1 MRDRMHARLTTFV
14 EVWKDAEPRIWQV
27 LSDKRSARIS
37 QKLLDGEEHVI
48 LLCEEMVADM
58 PLSEEQRMQLPN
70 QSHMMLTHC
79 LTTLRLQCDEPPTR
93 EQFKTVVPAL
103 KDAIDAY
110 VAALPGTF
118 LAALDKFFD
127 RNLVLLRDTP
137 YAPEPGVAKA
147 ARLLGTAAAMFTYRY
162 WTKDEAQVVLPFPA
176 IHGHWRTHYPRF
188 GWDLVPSNE
197 VAGHGVRDPGV
208 LHMLMPYA
216 PSLMHLR
223 DMRFRDDIPLAEM
236 DQLVREGRV
245 QCVCRISR
253 LAHHRDTWGWAKLV
267 CLYPTVWIPL
277 DAHFVLRKLAHC
289 EYEHSQWMKIWGGP
303 QYVISPL
310 PFRRPPD

>member
-1 MRDRMHARLTTFV
+1 MHARLTAFS

-27 LSDKRSARIS
+27 LSDKRSTRIS
-37 QKLLDGEEHVI
+37 RKILDGEEDVI
-48 LLCEEMVADM
+48 LLCEEMLAEM

-70 QSHMMLTHC
+70 QRHMALPHC
-79 LTTLRLQCDEPPTR
+79 LTQLRLDCDEPPTR
-93 EQFKTVVPAL
+93 EQFKIVVPAL

-110 VAALPGTF
+110 IAALPGTF
-118 LAALDKFFD
+118 LATLNQFFD
-127 RNLVLLRDTP
+127 RNSVLLRDTP
-137 YAPEPGVAKA
+137 YAPEPEAAKA

-162 WTKDEAQVVLPFPA
+162 WTKDEAKVVLPFPA

-188 GWDLVPSNE
+188 GWDVVPSKE
-197 VAGHGVRDPGV
+197 VAGHGVCNPGV

-267 CLYPTVWIPL
+267 CLIYPIVSIPL
-277 DAHFVLRKLAHC
+277 GAHFVQRKLAHC

-303 QYVISPL
+303 QYVIPPL
-310 PFRRPPD
+310 LSRRPPD